1 MKKLLLYFILIF
13 FPILNFAQQNP
24 LAGGL
29 SGTYLI
35 GSSQPAPFKTLTSA
49 VNIINTVGVAGPVV
63 FLLDNTTFTNATG
76 ESFPIKINQFAGTS
90 TINTLTIKPNLGKK
104 VTITSQGIN
113 SYTEN
118 VAALQL
124 DGADNIIIDG
134 SNVANGI
141 SRDLSI
147 ENAESRGYISR
158 TVIWLSSRS
167 GNSVDNI
174 RIANT
179 KLKMVN
185 RNGAYALMSGILS
198 AGATV
203 DLTSTSGAIN
213 KKLVVTNNEFI
224 NLRSGITIRGA
235 SNALKS
241 QDLAVSLNTFGTEI
255 TGQRIASPIEV
266 FFANNFSI
274 VDNIIDGFGNVEG
287 GGFLAGIRIQ
297 ESSNYSVKRNTI
309 KGLRINDS
317 SKPSYGLLISGATQ
331 NAVISENIINDLENL
346 SISNIIQGVGIE
358 TTPSS
363 TGISLVNNFISK
375 IFGGGPSTNSG
386 HGIYVTLGGQGMK
399 IYHNTVA
406 MNVQQPGWSTAFT
419 IKAGTN
425 FDVRNNSFTNVS
437 IPPSEY
443 NETNA
448 IRAISA
454 SVFAT
459 LDNNN
464 YFANRVAGIGDVHFT
479 TLAEWKTATGK
490 DQNSKN
496 INPTFVSL
504 TDLHLQSITANAE
517 LDNAGAN
524 LLTVVPT
531 DIDGQTRT
539 ATPDIGADEFSMPV
553 ALDPEPASQSTAL
566 NFTNVTASG
575 FKINWTNGPG
585 SNRIVVIRSGSA
597 VNSSPLDATA
607 YTASTIYGSGSQI
620 GTGNYVVYNGN
631 ANTVTVTGLSAATTY
646 YVSVYEYNGTAPTA
660 NYLITNPLIG
670 SKLTL
675 NADLGWQITKTNT
688 LNTITFDS
696 TVSGVN
702 NGSYLGTGF
711 TPAPASGQLNSNSW
725 SLNGFKDGAIYFG
738 GINTNPGFG
747 LGTSIGSVSK
757 GGIYAFKTS
766 GNNTALGIQPTAR
779 DFTPGEVTL
788 RFQNQTSAPITSIS
802 IGYKVF
808 VYNDQ
813 AASNSFNFSHSANNT
828 IFTEI
833 SELDVISPATADVTP
848 SWKASYRVATITGI
862 NIPANG
868 FYYLKWTG
876 DEVMAGSAYDEFAL
890 DDIVLSANPTT
901 IFPTFDG
908 VAENFSVH
916 GDATLSGN
924 TTVNGDLKFT
934 AGKLSVNDKTLT
946 IGGNVINTTAGGIK
960 GSANSNISVIGTGN
974 KIFSFD
980 QSTPGVTNLFKDFS
994 IPFAAGANNTV
1005 TIANEVQI
1013 YGSLNVGLDQK
1024 LDLGINQLKGSLSTI
1039 TINGT
1044 VTTQN
1049 ESTTPFPASKT
1060 WGGNGILHL
1069 NATSTPQK
1077 LVAGTYTNLTLSS
1090 TGGTTANASVTV
1102 TGILDLPSVNPSTTA
1117 GSLSMADPFVLTMG
1131 PDGTNTGIGD
1141 VTGIISRNTILP
1153 NVLYT
1158 FGHKY
1163 SSILF
1168 PAVGTLP
1175 EWISVQV
1182 VIGQNNWRPGA
1193 IKRYYDITQF
1203 GALNTKAIIREHY
1216 LDSELN
1222 GNIESKLVNWGYKV
1236 GQTTPD
1242 FEQGRSNINT
1252 EENWVE
1258 VTNANIGSFFESTF
1272 DKVYI
1277 TLDQTEAS
1285 VLRWNGEQD
1294 NAWNTLGNWTNSDG
1308 TKLSTPSFGTKV
1320 IIPNV
1325 SPKPQPTLNSTT
1337 QVLSIEIE
1345 ADADVNSAPNDVLEI
1360 YGTSGAWANNGGTFN
1375 PPTGT
1380 GKVIF
1385 KTLDATISGSTTFHN
1400 LEIAASASLRAL
1412 EGNYMSISGNLV
1424 NNGLMSVA
1432 LLPNTIEFVG
1442 ANQIIPLPGGQDRNG
1457 YHHLTISG
1465 TNTVFPLNL
1474 NVRGNL
1480 IMNQPVNFKDK
1491 TINLSG
1497 DTKQMIGGTAAI
1509 NFNNLTV
1516 NKEIGAVVLAD
1527 DITVAGTLNLQKG
1540 NLIID
1545 DKNLTLGQNA
1555 VAGTFSATNMIVA
1568 DGIGFVRRPFSST
1581 GSYFFPIG
1589 EMTSNPAYSP
1599 VSVNVTAGSFS
1610 DGNVS
1615 VSVVDAIHP
1624 NNNSAQNHISRYW
1637 NVKQQ
1642 GISNAVATITA
1653 NYVNAELLSP
1663 ADTMIAAQLT
1673 GTFNAATNPW
1683 KRFSP
1688 LSGLTLT
1695 ATGAT
1700 LTNEVSVFTGI
1711 KGGDFTAVING
1722 GDTTCEDQTVILT
1735 AEVTGGDMPYTYLWS
1750 SELEPN
1756 LGIEA
1761 TLAPAEF
1768 IGTKSYTL
1776 AITDANGRKTT
1787 VTKSVTTLANAIA
1800 GTLSGNQTVCF
1811 GYTPNANVTLSEN
1824 SAGVLYWQRSEN
1836 ESFLNPITINNT
1848 TTTLSSAE
1856 AGQITGRTYF
1866 RAAIDNGSCSAVFT
1880 DPIEI
1885 STKTTVWIDGAWSD
1899 GRPESNVAAVIAG
1912 DYSIA
1917 ENINACSLTI
1927 IDSNVTI
1934 PAGYDVIIDG
1944 ALIVDEA
1951 TFKLE
1956 SNTNLV
1962 QKRDELNYGNV
1973 TVERESSKLYRLDYT
1988 MWGSPVTGTQTLKE
2002 FSPKTFSNRFYIY
2015 NSSTDLFNTIVP
2027 TTNGF
2032 TRGQG
2037 YLIRMP
2043 DNHTNFGSTVPAT
2056 SWTGQFVGIPN
2067 NGNISVVLDASGEG
2081 YNMISNPYASMIDAN
2096 IFLTNNASEIEG
2108 TLYFW
2113 RRRNNVPTGTEG
2125 TTAYYATYTL
2135 AGGTAVATASES
2147 SEAPNGFI
2155 QVGQGFLVQKKATST
2170 SGNVSFT
2177 NTMRSP
2183 INNDNQFFKTS
2194 NTEERNRIWLNVS
2207 NTAGEFGQT
2216 LVAYMAQAENGVDRT
2231 DGKYLNDGST
2241 ALTSWLDDSEYII
2254 QGRAPFTSSDIVSLN
2269 FKTIKAGNY
2278 TIALDHVD
2286 GLFSGAQNIYLHDK
2300 VVGLTHNLKADGYT
2314 FETQAGSFNSRF
2326 ELAYE
2331 NGTLV
2336 VDNPVFDSSS
2346 VVLYKKEGNLTVRSK
2361 GIILKEVEVF
2371 DLAGRLV
2378 ATAKNINSNEVSIK
2392 MNTVNQVLIVKI
2404 TSTDGRI
2411 ISKKMIN

>member
-13 FPILNFAQQNP
+13 FPLLNFAQQNP

-49 VNIINTVGVAGPVV
+49 VNTINTVGVAGPVV
-63 FLLDNTTFTNATG
+63 FLLDNTAFTNATG
-76 ESFPIKINQFAGTS
+76 ENFPIKINQFAGTS
-90 TINTLTIKPNLGKK
+90 TINTLTIKPNVGKT
-104 VTITSQGIN
+104 VTIAGTNVNG
-113 SYTEN
+113 YTGMP
-118 VAALQL
+118 AIFQI

-134 SNVANGI
+134 TNSTKGNSRNLTLKNNDNV
-141 SRDLSI
+141 
-147 ENAESRGYISR
+147 GYASR
-158 TVIWLSSRS
+158 TAVWISSN
-167 GNSVDNI
+167 GLDGAQNI
-174 RIANT
+174 TLRNT
-179 KLKMVN
+179 KLEMLN
-185 RNGAYALMSGILS
+185 RNNSGLQLSGIFSGNNSRDGSNGLGGT
-198 AGATV
+198 A
-203 DLTSTSGAIN
+203 STAANSNLNI
-213 KKLVVTNNEFI
+213 TNNEFI
-224 NLRSGITIRGA
+224 NVRQGIVIRSNSDSALQSSNILFSFNKIGAAEDINKPSVPIDISNAKNFDITDNQMIGVANTASADPQMGIIISDA
-235 SNALKS
+235 SNW
-241 QDLAVSLNTFGTEI
+241 TF
-255 TGQRIASPIEV
+255 
-266 FFANNFSI
+266 
-274 VDNIIDGFGNVEG
+274 
-287 GGFLAGIRIQ
+287 
-297 ESSNYSVKRNTI
+297 KRNTLQDIKTIGLYSGQALWI
-309 KGLRINDS
+309 KGFHTN
-317 SKPSYGLLISGATQ
+317 GT
-331 NAVISENIINDLENL
+331 ISENR
-346 SISNIIQGVGIE
+346 ISNIKSRTNGTLYAVYLDLSPE
-358 TTPSS
+358 S
-363 TGISLVNNFISK
+363 TGILLANNFISDVA
-375 IFGGGPSTNSG
+375 SSG
-386 HGIYVTLGGQGMK
+386 NTTQTAHGVYVTNGAGTR

-406 MNVQQPGWSTAFT
+406 MNTPQAGQSAALYVAGGNTFDIRNNIFTNISTNGYAIFSTVAATAF
-419 IKAGTN
+419 
-425 FDVRNNSFTNVS
+425 S
-437 IPPSEY
+437 IINY
-443 NETNA
+443 
-448 IRAISA
+448 
-454 SVFAT
+454 
-459 LDNNN
+459 NN
-464 YFANRVAGIGDVHFT
+464 YYAPQIGSLGGDQV
-479 TLAEWKTATGK
+479 TLPNWKAATGK
-490 DQNSKN
+490 DQNSLN
-496 INPTFVSL
+496 ILPNFTSL
-504 TDLHLQSITANAE
+504 SDLHLVPTN
-517 LDNAGAN
+517 NAGLN
-524 LLTVVPT
+524 NKGQFLTTVPQ
-531 DIDGQTRT
+531 DIDGESRSTT
-539 ATPDIGADEFSMPV
+539 APDMGADEFSVPV
-553 ALDPEPASQSTAL
+553 TLDPEPASQSTAL

-725 SLNGFKDGAIYFG
+725 SLNGFKDGAIDFG

-766 GNNTALGIQPTAR
+766 GNNTALGIQPTAK

-1102 TGILDLPSVNPSTTA
+1102 NGILDLPSVNPSTTA

-1285 VLRWNGEQD
+1285 VLRWNGEVS
-1294 NAWNTLGNWTNSDG
+1294 NSWTTTGNWTAIDG
-1308 TKLSTPSFGTKV
+1308 TKTATPSLGTKV

-1325 SPKPQPTLNSTT
+1325 FSKPQPTLNPTT

-1345 ADADVNSAPNDVLEI
+1345 SGATVNSTPNDVLEI
-1360 YGTSGAWANNGGTFN
+1360 YGTAGAWENNGGTFN

-1385 KTLDATISGSTTFHN
+1385 KTLDATISGRTTFHN
-1400 LEIAASASLRAL
+1400 LEIASGASLRAL

-1457 YHHLTISG
+1457 YHHLTISE

-1516 NKEIGAVVLAD
+1516 NKETGAVVLAN
-1527 DITVAGTLNLQKG
+1527 DITVAGTLTLQKG

-2300 VVGLTHNLKADGYT
+2300 VVGLTHNLKAGGYT